1 MDEFYAGT
9 VLTVVYIRTIRQ
21 DKVLGFNNQW
31 HNFNVFII
39 CGHLKPQNSMIALS
53 LTTRGH
59 MKFKLCSRNVFT
71 EMKSFLKPFY
81 YTVLVL
87 MMCRVIWSKYKAIHL
102 VTLSLYFLVE
112 NMEPGHL
119 DFVWLIIN
127 TKAEHFQETI
137 LTRIIS
143 GKFHLF
149 KDGFKK

>member
-87 MMCRVIWSKYKAIHL
+87 MMCRVI
-102 VTLSLYFLVE
+102 
-112 NMEPGHL
+112 
-119 DFVWLIIN
+119 
-127 TKAEHFQETI
+127 
-137 LTRIIS
+137 
-143 GKFHLF
+143 
-149 KDGFKK
+149 